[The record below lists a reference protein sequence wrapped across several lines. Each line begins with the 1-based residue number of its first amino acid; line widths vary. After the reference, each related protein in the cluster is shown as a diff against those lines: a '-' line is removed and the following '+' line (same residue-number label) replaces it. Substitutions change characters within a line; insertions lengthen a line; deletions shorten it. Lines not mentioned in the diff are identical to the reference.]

1 LNPIYI
7 QLNID
12 NSVLKV
18 KTLHNKRE
26 LILITG
32 GAGFIGKWLTQLL
45 LAHGYYVRIFDSL
58 SSQVHGAVP
67 REVDWLLDPEI
78 EFIRGS
84 VTDRNAIRSALVGV
98 HQVVHLAADTGT
110 GQSMYEISRYNE
122 VNSQG
127 TALLLE
133 ALSSCDNLVVRRILL
148 ASSRSVYGEGAYLC
162 PSCQTDQIC
171 IYPPAR
177 TAKQLM
183 EHRWEPICPK
193 CHNDLMAVPT
203 SEDAAVRPASVYAA
217 TKYAQE
223 DLVRIVCDSMGVDYG
238 ILRFQNV
245 YGEGQSLNNPYTGIL
260 SIFSTRIRRG
270 LTLPIFEDG
279 KESRDFVHVEDVAR
293 SILALLQAEARI
305 EKVINVGSG
314 IPTTVLD
321 VAHQLRNAFHS
332 DVEVRVTSEYRLGD
346 IRHNFANTAVLQEWL
361 PGGARIG
368 ITEGIGRFVDWVKA
382 EALPEDGLD
391 KANEELRSRNLMG

>member
-1 LNPIYI
+1 LSK
-7 QLNID
+7 
-12 NSVLKV
+12 NS
-18 KTLHNKRE
+18 E

-32 GAGFIGKWLTQLL
+32 GAGFIGKWLTKFL
-45 LAHGYYVRIFDSL
+45 LAQGYNVRIFDSL
-58 SSQVHGAVP
+58 SPQVHGAVP
-67 REVDWLLDPEI
+67 RELDWLLDPQI

-84 VTDRNAIRSALVGV
+84 VTDRNAIRSALVDV
-98 HQVVHLAADTGT
+98 NQIVHLAADTGT

-127 TALLLE
+127 TAILLE
-133 ALSSCDNLVVRRILL
+133 ALSSCDNLVVRRLLL

-162 PSCQTDQIC
+162 PTCQTGQNYIF
-171 IYPPAR
+171 PPAR
-177 TAKQLM
+177 TAEQLM
-183 EHRWEPICPK
+183 GYRWEPICPN
-193 CHNDLMAVPT
+193 CRNELTAAPT
-203 SEDAAVRPASVYAA
+203 REDAAVRPASVYAA

-223 DLVRIVCDSMGVDYG
+223 DLVRIVCDTIGIDHG

-270 LTLPIFEDG
+270 LSLPIFEDG

-293 SILALLQAEARI
+293 SIIALLQSVARI
-305 EKVINVGSG
+305 GKVINVGSG
-314 IPTTVLD
+314 VATTVLD
-321 VAHQLRNAFHS
+321 VALHLRNAFDS

-346 IRHNFANTAVLQEWL
+346 IRHNFADTTLLQEWL

-368 ITEGIGRFVDWVKA
+368 IAEGIARFVDWVKA
-382 EALPEDGLD
+382 EALPEDRSE
-391 KANEELRSRNLMG
+391 KANQELRSRKLMG